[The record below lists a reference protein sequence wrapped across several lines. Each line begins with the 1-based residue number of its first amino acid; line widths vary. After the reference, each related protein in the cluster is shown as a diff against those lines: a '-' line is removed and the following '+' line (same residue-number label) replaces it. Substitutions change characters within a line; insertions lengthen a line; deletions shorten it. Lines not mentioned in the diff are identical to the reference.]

1 MFMIAFSLVRPHRI
15 LDYFFSFLFKMRLA
29 SVTVSFYL
37 SLVLSIYVAE
47 ETLAADIPA
56 SSGLEACPEMPK
68 CFLLSDHIYLCM

>member
-1 MFMIAFSLVRPHRI
+1 
-15 LDYFFSFLFKMRLA
+15 MRLA